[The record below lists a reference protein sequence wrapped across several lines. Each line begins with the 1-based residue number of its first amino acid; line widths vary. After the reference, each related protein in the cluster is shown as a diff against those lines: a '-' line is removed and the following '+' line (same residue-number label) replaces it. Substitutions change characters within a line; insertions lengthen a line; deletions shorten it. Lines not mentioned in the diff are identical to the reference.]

1 MFYSTVW
8 IGEVWIP
15 QSSSPTTIIEDQHEK
30 ETRIGA
36 IGLLS
41 QSILALLSWLIIPR
55 FITQFRIH
63 GYGTRS
69 GLDFE
74 QNIGISLE
82 NISIIYWFLVG
93 LCRSFM
99 LSSFYSS
106 LLHKP
111 DQLRIPLVSVLPDP
125 DLPTEGENDD
135 EVSEETIL
143 PPLKERES
151 LLEILISR
159 SNEEDKEEGLIIDT
173 LKNDDDSQL
182 VDTVLISITCS

>member
-1 MFYSTVW
+1 MDMELDPGWILNKTLVYLWKISQLST
-8 IGEVWIP
+8 GF
-15 QSSSPTTIIEDQHEK
+15 
-30 ETRIGA
+30 
-36 IGLLS
+36 LLVFV
-41 QSILALLSWLIIPR
+41 ALLCWVPFTLL
-55 FITQFRIH
+55 
-63 GYGTRS
+63 G
-69 GLDFE
+69 E
-74 QNIGISLE
+74 A
-82 NISIIYWFLVG
+82 
-93 LCRSFM
+93 
-99 LSSFYSS
+99 

>member
-63 GYGTRS
+63 RYGTRS

-74 QNIGISLE
+74 QNIGWVPFTLLGE
-82 NISIIYWFLVG
+82 A
-93 LCRSFM
+93 
-99 LSSFYSS
+99 

-125 DLPTEGENDD
+125 DLPTEGENAD

>member
-1 MFYSTVW
+1 
-8 IGEVWIP
+8 IGEVWIL

-63 GYGTRS
+63 RYGTRS

-74 QNIGISLE
+74 QNIGISLN

-93 LCRSFM
+93 LCR
-99 LSSFYSS
+99 LGEA

-125 DLPTEGENDD
+125 DLPTEGENAD
-135 EVSEETIL
+135 EVSEETIS
-143 PPLKERES
+143 PPWKERES

-182 VDTVLISITCS
+182 A

>member
-82 NISIIYWFLVG
+82 NISIIYWFLLG
-93 LCRSFM
+93 EA
-99 LSSFYSS
+99 